1 MLAHNPYMMSEEIM
15 MHKIFRVVV
24 VVSFGLAGLAFA
36 QSPEQIADLKER
48 IQAAWETGDS
58 GAF

>member
-1 MLAHNPYMMSEEIM
+1 MMQ
-15 MHKIFRVVV
+15 KIFRVVV
-24 VVSFGLAGLAFA
+24 VVSSGLAGLAFA
-36 QSPEQIADLKER
+36 QSREQIADLEER